1 MKTYELKVTEK
12 ELNEWSKSKG
22 EGDYLGDYDV
32 NMLGQFTTEK
42 LSIMDIVEAIK
53 NIMCVEIDKGN
64 ISFCNEEMANF
75 DIIEN
80 EEGYQDEQE
89 GDIIARY
96 GFTIKEVIGNIN
108 LEKMFG

>member
-12 ELNEWSKSKG
+12 DLNEWTKNKG
-22 EGDYLGDYDV
+22 EGDYLGTNDV

-42 LSIMDIVEAIK
+42 LSINDIVEAIK
-53 NIMCVEIDKGN
+53 DIMYIEISEGN

-80 EEGYQDEQE
+80 KEGYQDEQE
-89 GDIIARY
+89 GNYIARY
-96 GFTIKEVIGNIN
+96 GFTIREVNENIN
-108 LEKMFG
+108 LEKLFG